1 VSQEPLLERLGQL
14 EAAVRRA
21 TETIARLRDENA
33 RMVAE
38 RRQVLNHVDSILK
51 DLARLDD
58 KA

>member
-14 EAAVRRA
+14 EVAVRRA
-21 TETIARLRDENA
+21 TETIARLREENA

-38 RRQVLNHVDSILK
+38 RRQVLTHVDSILK
-51 DLARLDD
+51 DLARRDE

>member
-1 VSQEPLLERLGQL
+1 VSQEALLERVGQL

-21 TETIARLRDENA
+21 TETIARLREENA

-38 RRQVLNHVDSILK
+38 RRQVLTHVESILK
-51 DLARLDD
+51 DLARLDE